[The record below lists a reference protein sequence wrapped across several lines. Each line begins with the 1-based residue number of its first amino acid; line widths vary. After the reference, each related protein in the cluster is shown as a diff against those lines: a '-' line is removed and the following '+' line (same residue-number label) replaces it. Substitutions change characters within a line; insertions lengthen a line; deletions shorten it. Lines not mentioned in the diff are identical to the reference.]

1 MTEKG
6 KNVLNLIQKYKI
18 YYDFTV
24 NDLSQIAYEKV
35 YPATLTSMVKEGI
48 LKKISQ
54 NPCVYKLNSRFQKGD
69 GKNGLL
75 CVSV

>member
-24 NDLSQIAYEKV
+24 NDLSKIACEKV
-35 YPATLTSMVKEGI
+35 YKETLI
-48 LKKISQ
+48 
-54 NPCVYKLNSRFQKGD
+54 
-69 GKNGLL
+69 
-75 CVSV
+75 